1 MGYKSDQD
9 PFFVLMLNRQSFL
22 VSYFFPSYCIYTVL
36 HDACL
41 TTVLFIIGKKNSSQN
56 IGLIWLKLK
65 SISYFLQ

>member
-41 TTVLFIIGKKNSSQN
+41 TTVRTVLFFIAKVKILDSSD
-56 IGLIWLKLK
+56 
-65 SISYFLQ
+65 